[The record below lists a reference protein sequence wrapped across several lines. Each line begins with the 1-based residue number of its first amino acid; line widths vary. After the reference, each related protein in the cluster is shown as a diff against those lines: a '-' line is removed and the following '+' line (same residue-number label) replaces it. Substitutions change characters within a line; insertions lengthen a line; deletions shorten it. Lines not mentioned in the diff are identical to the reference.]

1 MVGPRDD
8 ESGGEVPMRSTGRTF
23 AAIGLVA
30 VAAVAAARGAD
41 EKGAKLADLLNDD
54 GVHASW
60 IYSDLDRGLAEAKR
74 TGRPLLAV
82 FR

>member
-1 MVGPRDD
+1 LR
-8 ESGGEVPMRSTGRTF
+8 TNGRAL
-23 AAIGLVA
+23 AAFGI
-30 VAAVAAARGAD
+30 VAAGAFAAARDTGGNAARATD